1 MKFKVMVVQK
11 VHEAGLNILSE
22 VADVVI
28 ASDPTPERLI
38 NEVKDVDGI
47 LVRSTPITK
56 EILEASP
63 KLKVVGRH
71 GVGVDN
77 VDVKAAT
84 ELGIAVV
91 YAPGSNTIAVAE
103 HTAMLMLAI
112 AKNVFE
118 ADKALRI
125 EHNFNS
131 RFSIKSLELCEK
143 TLGLVGIGKIGRA
156 VANIC
161 IHGLGMHVIAYDPY
175 VTEAMLDPDL
185 PIKLVQSL
193 DDLLKEADVV
203 SLHAPATP
211 ENYRMM
217 GEREFGLMK
226 DGAIFISAARGSLVD
241 EGALYRAL
249 KSGKLA
255 GAGLDVFDPE
265 PPLPTNP
272 LFSLSNVIVTPH
284 MAAHTGEAL
293 MRMATMSAEGIVQV
307 LKGERPTHLANPE
320 VWEKRRE

>member
-1 MKFKVMVVQK
+1 MRFKVMVVQK
-11 VHEAGLNILSE
+11 VHQAGLDILSE
-22 VADVVI
+22 VADIVI
-28 ASDPTPERLI
+28 AGDPTPEQLAR
-38 NEVKDVDGI
+38 EVGDVDGI
-47 LVRSTPITK
+47 LVRSTPITRK
-56 EILEASP
+56 VLEEAP

-103 HTAMLMLAI
+103 HTVMFMLSI

-118 ADKALRI
+118 ADKALRV

-217 GEREFGLMK
+217 GEREFSLMK

-307 LKGERPTHLANPE
+307 LKGERPAYLANPE
-320 VWEKRRE
+320 VWEKRRK